1 MRIILPSY
9 PFESEG
15 KDPFM
20 IYDLQKAS
28 VIKRAAAWLLDL
40 ILVVILACG
49 IGMVLSDA
57 LHYDQQMQTLQAC
70 YDKYEKEY
78 DIDFEDYTDL
88 TEEEKA
94 RYDAANAAL
103 QKDEEALRTY
113 NMVVNLSLTIVS
125 LSILFSYLVLEFGVP
140 LLFGNGQTVG
150 KKVFGIALVRVD
162 GVKVTTFALF
172 VRTVLGK
179 YTIETMIPVLVAMMI
194 FIGTIGIIG
203 PAIVLGLL
211 VLQVMLILTSKTNSA
226 LHDHMAATVAV
237 DLASQMI
244 FATPKDL
251 IKKKKQVHAEQVK
264 KQTY

>member
-1 MRIILPSY
+1 
-9 PFESEG
+9 
-15 KDPFM
+15 M

-28 VIKRAAAWLLDL
+28 VVKRAAAWLLDIIL
-40 ILVVILACG
+40 LVVLACG
-49 IGMVLSDA
+49 IGVVLSGA
-57 LHYDQQMQTLQAC
+57 LRYDQQMQTLQAC

-94 RYDAANAAL
+94 RYEAANAAL
-103 QKDEEALRTY
+103 QKDEEALRVY
-113 NMVVNLSLTIVS
+113 NTVVNLSLVIVS
-125 LSILFSYLVLEFGVP
+125 LSILLAYLILELGVP

-162 GVKVTTFALF
+162 GVKITPFALF

-179 YTIETMIPVLVAMMI
+179 YTIETMIPVLMIMMI
-194 FIGTIGIIG
+194 FIGTVGILG

-211 VLQVMLILTSKTNSA
+211 VMQVLLLVTSKTNSA

-244 FATPKDL
+244 FATTEDL
-251 IKKKKQVHAEQVK
+251 IAYKKQVHAERVK